1 MPTIHGMITW
11 IQRTELKSKQVNKN
25 FIFIL
30 LGITLITYSSIQI
43 ASNNTIFYFTTSEA
57 FQSTETSE
65 SERLKL
71 GGFVVRD
78 SISKT
83 SNAETR
89 FTVTDGNKDVVI
101 IFDGF
106 IPDLF
111 QEEMGVILD
120 GYFQNQIFYSDDM
133 LVKHDNEYISE
144 DGQSY
149 DVENYY
155 KWFLVL
161 GLF

>member
-1 MPTIHGMITW
+1 M
-11 IQRTELKSKQVNKN
+11 NKN

-30 LGITLITYSSIQI
+30 FGISLIIYSSLQI
-43 ASNNTIFYFTTSEA
+43 ASSNTIFYYTTTEA
-57 FQSTETSE
+57 YENVDVSE

-71 GGFVVRD
+71 GGFVVSD
-78 SISKT
+78 SVAKT
-83 SNAETR
+83 NNAETR
-89 FTVTDGNKDVVI
+89 FTVTDGNKIVTI

-120 GYFQNQIFYSDDM
+120 GYFQNEIFYSDDM

-144 DGQSY
+144 DGQTY
-149 DVENYY
+149 NVENYSE
-155 KWFLVL
+155 
-161 GLF
+161 

>member
-1 MPTIHGMITW
+1 M
-11 IQRTELKSKQVNKN
+11 NKN

-30 LGITLITYSSIQI
+30 FGISLIIYSSVQR
-43 ASNNTIFYFTTSEA
+43 ASSNTIFYYTTTEA
-57 FQSTETSE
+57 YENVDVSE

-71 GGFVVRD
+71 GGFVVSD
-78 SISKT
+78 SVAKT
-83 SNAETR
+83 NNAETR
-89 FTVTDGNKDVVI
+89 FTVTDGNKIVTI

-120 GYFQNQIFYSDDM
+120 GYFQNEIFYSDDM

-144 DGQSY
+144 DGQTY
-149 DVENYY
+149 NVENYSE
-155 KWFLVL
+155 
-161 GLF
+161 

>member
-1 MPTIHGMITW
+1 MITW
-11 IQRTELKSKQVNKN
+11 IQITELKSKQVNKN

-30 LGITLITYSSIQI
+30 LGISLITYSSVQI
-43 ASNNTIFYFTTSEA
+43 ASSNTIFYYTTTEA
-57 FQSTETSE
+57 YENVDISD
-65 SERLKL
+65 SERFKL
-71 GGFVVRD
+71 GGFVVND
-78 SISKT
+78 SVAKT

-89 FTVTDGNKDVVI
+89 FTVTDGNRTVTI

-120 GYFQNQIFYSDDM
+120 GYFQDEIFYSDDM

-144 DGQSY
+144 DGQTY
-149 DVENYY
+149 DVENYS

-161 GLF
+161 ALF

>member
-1 MPTIHGMITW
+1 
-11 IQRTELKSKQVNKN
+11 VNKN

-30 LGITLITYSSIQI
+30 FGISLITYSSVQI
-43 ASNNTIFYFTTSEA
+43 ASSNTIFYYTTTEA
-57 FQSTETSE
+57 YENVDVFE

-71 GGFVVRD
+71 GGFVVSD
-78 SISKT
+78 SVAKT
-83 SNAETR
+83 TNAETR
-89 FTVTDGNKDVVI
+89 FTVTDGNKVVTI

-120 GYFQNQIFYSDDM
+120 GYFQNEIFYSDDM

-144 DGQSY
+144 DGQTY
-149 DVENYY
+149 NVENYSE
-155 KWFLVL
+155 
-161 GLF
+161 

>member
-1 MPTIHGMITW
+1 MITW

-30 LGITLITYSSIQI
+30 FGISLITYSSVQI
-43 ASNNTIFYFTTSEA
+43 ASSNTIFYYTTTEA
-57 FQSTETSE
+57 YENVDVFD

-71 GGFVVRD
+71 GGFVVSD
-78 SISKT
+78 SVAKT
-83 SNAETR
+83 TNAETK
-89 FTVTDGNKDVVI
+89 FTVTDGNKVVTI

-120 GYFQNQIFYSDDM
+120 GYFQNEIFYSDDM

-144 DGQSY
+144 DGQTY
-149 DVENYY
+149 NVENYSE
-155 KWFLVL
+155 WFQVL
-161 GLF
+161 ALF

>member
-1 MPTIHGMITW
+1 M
-11 IQRTELKSKQVNKN
+11 NKN

-30 LGITLITYSSIQI
+30 FGISLITYSSVQI
-43 ASNNTIFYFTTSEA
+43 ASSNTIFYYTTTEA
-57 FQSTETSE
+57 YENVDVSE

-71 GGFVVRD
+71 GGFVVSD
-78 SISKT
+78 SVAKT
-83 SNAETR
+83 NNAETR
-89 FTVTDGNKDVVI
+89 FTVTDGNKIVTI

-120 GYFQNQIFYSDDM
+120 GYFQNEIFYSDDM

-144 DGQSY
+144 DGQTY
-149 DVENYY
+149 NVENYSE
-155 KWFLVL
+155 
-161 GLF
+161 

>member
-1 MPTIHGMITW
+1 MITW

-30 LGITLITYSSIQI
+30 FGISLIIYSSVQI
-43 ASNNTIFYFTTSEA
+43 ASSNTIFYYTTTEA
-57 FQSTETSE
+57 YENVDVSE

-71 GGFVVRD
+71 GGFVVSD
-78 SISKT
+78 SVAKT
-83 SNAETR
+83 NNAETR
-89 FTVTDGNKDVVI
+89 FTVTDGNKIVTI

-120 GYFQNQIFYSDDM
+120 GYFQNEIFYSDDM

-144 DGQSY
+144 DGQTY
-149 DVENYY
+149 NVENYSE
-155 KWFLVL
+155 WFQVL
-161 GLF
+161 ALF

>member
-1 MPTIHGMITW
+1 M
-11 IQRTELKSKQVNKN
+11 NKN

-30 LGITLITYSSIQI
+30 FGISLITYSSVQI
-43 ASNNTIFYFTTSEA
+43 ASSNTIFYYTTTEA
-57 FQSTETSE
+57 YENVDVFE

-71 GGFVVRD
+71 GGFVVSD
-78 SISKT
+78 SVTKT
-83 SNAETR
+83 NNAETR
-89 FTVTDGNKDVVI
+89 FTVTDGNKIVTI

-120 GYFQNQIFYSDDM
+120 GYFQNEIFYSDDM

-144 DGQSY
+144 DGQTY
-149 DVENYY
+149 NVENYSE
-155 KWFLVL
+155 
-161 GLF
+161 

>member
-1 MPTIHGMITW
+1 MITW

-30 LGITLITYSSIQI
+30 FGISLITYSSVQI
-43 ASNNTIFYFTTSEA
+43 ASSNTIFYYTTTEA
-57 FQSTETSE
+57 YENVDVFD

-71 GGFVVRD
+71 GGFVVSD
-78 SISKT
+78 SVAKT
-83 SNAETR
+83 TNAETR
-89 FTVTDGNKDVVI
+89 FTVTDGNKVVTI

-120 GYFQNQIFYSDDM
+120 GYFQNEIFYSDDM

-144 DGQSY
+144 DGQTY
-149 DVENYY
+149 NVENYSEWY
-155 KWFLVL
+155 HRLV
-161 GLF
+161 FY

>member
-1 MPTIHGMITW
+1 
-11 IQRTELKSKQVNKN
+11 VNKN

-30 LGITLITYSSIQI
+30 FGISLITYSSVQI
-43 ASNNTIFYFTTSEA
+43 ASSNTIFYYTTTEA
-57 FQSTETSE
+57 YENVDVFD

-71 GGFVVRD
+71 GGFVVSD
-78 SISKT
+78 SVAKT
-83 SNAETR
+83 TNAETK
-89 FTVTDGNKDVVI
+89 FTVTDGNKVVTI

-120 GYFQNQIFYSDDM
+120 GYFQNEIFYSDDM

-144 DGQSY
+144 DGQTY
-149 DVENYY
+149 NVENYSE
-155 KWFLVL
+155 
-161 GLF
+161 

>member
-1 MPTIHGMITW
+1 M
-11 IQRTELKSKQVNKN
+11 NKN

-30 LGITLITYSSIQI
+30 FGISLIIYSSVQI
-43 ASNNTIFYFTTSEA
+43 ASSNTIFYYTTTEA
-57 FQSTETSE
+57 YENVDVYE

-71 GGFVVRD
+71 GGFVVSD
-78 SISKT
+78 SVAKT
-83 SNAETR
+83 NNAETR
-89 FTVTDGNKDVVI
+89 FTVTDGNKIVTI

-120 GYFQNQIFYSDDM
+120 GYFQNEIFYSDDM

-144 DGQSY
+144 DGQTY
-149 DVENYY
+149 NVENYSE
-155 KWFLVL
+155 
-161 GLF
+161 